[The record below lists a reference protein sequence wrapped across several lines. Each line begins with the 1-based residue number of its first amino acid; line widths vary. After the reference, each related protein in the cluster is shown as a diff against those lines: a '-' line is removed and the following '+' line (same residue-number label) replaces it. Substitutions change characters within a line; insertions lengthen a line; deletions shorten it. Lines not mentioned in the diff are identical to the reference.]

1 MKASV
6 VRLAAAC
13 VATHVGAARSAQV
26 LAAAEEGN
34 NPIRRVVD
42 LLWQIKN
49 KVEEEGKKEEGLFN
63 KYMCLCKTGKG
74 NLAGNIQQQTRKS
87 PKVKGSLGAEENSLS
102 RIENEIEAMKQ
113 ERIVIDEKVAE
124 AKSMREKEAAAFRK
138 ESAENQA
145 NIGALGK
152 AVKALAVGVPAAAKA
167 MFLQTEEASVLHEL
181 VTGYKVNGEAREAL
195 KALLQNR
202 QQTDDG
208 ESLPSDE
215 IVGVLKQ
222 MKATF
227 EDNLAKA
234 TKDEE
239 QAQVDINALVA
250 ASSKE
255 AKALSAGIE
264 AKLERSAKLKV
275 NIVETEDDQESTEE
289 ALNRDESF
297 MAQMLTTCGTL
308 EKTYDEH
315 KEMRMEEVTSIA
327 DTIKLLGSDEAQDL
341 LRGRSDG
348 GDEGGAASFLQVRS
362 KSAKKAW
369 RKEAL
374 RLLRAA
380 RSAQGGHRAQL
391 DLLALALRGK
401 RASKGG
407 FDKIL
412 GMIED
417 MIGLGRKE
425 QAIESDKVDHCR
437 AQMKRSD
444 KDVKEIDV
452 EISGKQKEIEENGE
466 TLKTLVSEILS
477 LGEAIKNMDLAMAG
491 STEDRKANHANFVLL
506 MASNKKSVEVLN
518 LATNRLMQFYD
529 PNVAKFREPKLD
541 DVPEVL
547 NPNHFGPGAMTMM
560 KGMTGLVQESE
571 YDGLSLDEGQSPM
584 PPNGGDLG
592 QYTKANQASAGALT
606 LIERIKHQVVRDS
619 AEAEVEDKNHAASYK
634 MMLGKA
640 KGKRATTVQELMEK
654 QAVKARIA
662 EDVHRLR
669 GKRTADQAHKK
680 DLFDYRSSL
689 EQECTWLLANFDK
702 REAARKTEEDS
713 LRQAKDVLSGV

>member
-13 VATHVGAARSAQV
+13 VATHFGAARSAQV

-42 LLWQIKN
+42 LLWQIK
-49 KVEEEGKKEEGLFN
+49 KTVEEEGAEEEELFN
-63 KYMCLCKTGKG
+63 KYMCFCKTGKG
-74 NLAGNIQQQTRKS
+74 NLAGNIQKQNRKS

-102 RIENEIEAMKQ
+102 RIENEIEAAKQ
-113 ERIVIDEKVAE
+113 ERIVIEEKVAE
-124 AKSMREKEAAAFRK
+124 AKSMREQEAAAFRK

-152 AVKALAVGVPAAAKA
+152 AVKALAVGVPAAAQA
-167 MFLQTEEASVLHEL
+167 MFLQTEEATVLHEL

-215 IVGVLKQ
+215 IVGVLKR

-250 ASSKE
+250 ASRKE

-275 NIVETEDDQESTEE
+275 NIVETEDDQESTVE

-297 MAQMLTTCGTL
+297 MAQMLTTCDTL
-308 EKTYDEH
+308 EQTYDQH
-315 KEMRMEEVTSIA
+315 KKMRMEELTSIA
-327 DTIKLLGSDEAQDL
+327 DTIKLLGSDEAQV

-348 GDEGGAASFLQVRS
+348 GDDGGAASFLQVRS

-425 QAIESDKVDHCR
+425 QAIESDKADHCR
-437 AQMKRSD
+437 AEMKRSD

-452 EISGKQKEIEENGE
+452 EISGKQKEIEDNDE
-466 TLKTLVSEILS
+466 TLKTLASEILS
-477 LGEAIKNMDLAMAG
+477 LGEAIKHMDLAMAG
-491 STEDRKANHANFVLL
+491 STEDRKANHALFVEL
-506 MASNKKSVEVLN
+506 MASNKKAVEVLN
-518 LATNRLMQFYD
+518 LATNRLMQFYN
-529 PNVAKFREPKLD
+529 PNVAKFEEPKLD
-541 DVPEVL
+541 DVDDAM
-547 NPNHFGPGAMTMM
+547 NPNQFGPGAMHMM
-560 KGMTGLVQESE
+560 RGMTGLVQESE
-571 YDGLSLDEGQSPM
+571 YDGLSLDESQPPM

-592 QYTKANQASAGALT
+592 QYTKANVASAGALT
-606 LIERIKHQVVRDS
+606 LIEKIKHQVVRDS
-619 AEAEVEDKNHAASYK
+619 AEAEVEEKNHAASYQ
-634 MMLGKA
+634 MMLGNA
-640 KGKRATTVQELMEK
+640 KSKRATIVQELMQK
-654 QAVKARIA
+654 QAAKARIA

-689 EQECTWLLANFDK
+689 EQDCTWLLANFDK